1 MALTQFVLKEPIG
14 QLVKT
19 VPLSLSRDGRQELK
33 ETFFKALDVK
43 VFVSKEVEGKT
54 IQVKSLENVCEIL
67 NKVAKKADE
76 LLSNPKVGY
85 PFQPFT
91 PEATKAWKEMIK
103 AVDKVNQGQPKKE
116 QRVFQ
121 MLLIHV
127 GFQLFSTD
135 VNGEC

>member
-1 MALTQFVLKEPIG
+1 M
-14 QLVKT
+14 
-19 VPLSLSRDGRQELK
+19 
-33 ETFFKALDVK
+33 
-43 VFVSKEVEGKT
+43 
-54 IQVKSLENVCEIL
+54 KSLENVCEIL

-135 VNGEC
+135 VNGECKFWANFGQILGQVLGQIVRQICPNLNFAI

>member
-1 MALTQFVLKEPIG
+1 MCIIFISFT
-14 QLVKT
+14 
-19 VPLSLSRDGRQELK
+19 
-33 ETFFKALDVK
+33 
-43 VFVSKEVEGKT
+43 GKT

-135 VNGEC
+135 VNGECRFLGKLWDFGANFMKHFHSVEIS